1 MCTVMTALGL
11 TAGAYSSY
19 AQGEAAK
26 AQADAQANALEQNAK
41 ISEYQA
47 HDAIQRGG
55 QDELRLRRSL
65 AIQQGQARAAM
76 GASGIDIDSGSMRD
90 VIHQSI
96 QEGEH
101 DAEAI
106 RFNAARERWGYLQQ
120 ANNMRAQAQT
130 ARNVGSNAYRNAL
143 FGGVLKLG
151 AGVADYY
158 SDNDAG
164 SPLTQYND
172 DRSKY
177 WGPVYNPIQAR
188 KRGYISEEEMRKGWT
203 IR

>member
-11 TAGAYSSY
+11 AAGAYQSY
-19 AQGEAAK
+19 AVGQAAK
-26 AQADAQANALEQNAK
+26 AQANAQASALEQNAR

-47 HDAIQRGG
+47 HDAIERGG

-65 AIQQGQARAAM
+65 AIQQGQARSAM
-76 GASGIDIDSGSMRD
+76 GASGVDIDSGSMRD
-90 VIHQSI
+90 VMNQSI

-101 DAEAI
+101 DAAAI

-130 ARNVGSNAYRNAL
+130 ARSSGSNAYRNAL
-143 FGGVLKLG
+143 FGGLLNLG
-151 AGVADYY
+151 AGIAGGYADN
-158 SDNDAG
+158 SSG
-164 SPLTQYND
+164 SPLTQYTD

-188 KRGYISEEEMRKGWT
+188 KRGYI
-203 IR
+203 